1 MRKSSTNQLTVL
13 NALASFLYNSML
25 EKLRATMGYYS
36 LNTPVMLSSQT
47 STRCYLWS
55 SFTSLL
61 IFTWWILFFFFT
73 LFYFTI
79 LYWFW
84 HTLTWIRHGCTW
96 APKHEPL
103 PLPPPT
109 PRHLSGSSP
118 CTSPKHPPSCI
129 EHRLAIRFLH
139 DSIHVSVPFS
149 QIISPSPSP
158 SETYLN
164 INLQFSFHIF
174 VSLFSSC
181 TFYWPL
187 KILKENPWLCA
198 CCASWIKGVEN
209 RSPVT
214 HPPKTKSWPSAAAAA
229 QGTPSRWTRFLF

>member
-1 MRKSSTNQLTVL
+1 M
-13 NALASFLYNSML
+13 ALIQWAGVKHRPRIYVVWFSML
-25 EKLRATMGYYS
+25 PMIIFIWKSWDFS
-36 LNTPVMLSSQT
+36 LSI
-47 STRCYLWS
+47 YLWLS
-55 SFTSLL
+55 HNSEWGGKKMDQLPGIWKSWQKSLRK
-61 IFTWWILFFFFT
+61 I
-73 LFYFTI
+73 
-79 LYWFW
+79 
-84 HTLTWIRHGCTW
+84 
-96 APKHEPL
+96 
-103 PLPPPT
+103 
-109 PRHLSGSSP
+109 
-118 CTSPKHPPSCI
+118 
-129 EHRLAIRFLH
+129 H